1 MAGRT
6 ALMTRSHAGTELAA
20 LRRRATL
27 RRALRQT
34 LLWSFIGLG
43 LVITVLPAVW
53 MVMSSFKNLAEISA
67 VPMTLLPDHLRIENY
82 QKAIQLMR
90 FPRVLTNSFIITVSI
105 TMANVF
111 LCTWGGYTFSKLRW
125 PGRDI
130 VFLLILAT
138 MMIPSFL
145 TLVPRYVLTA
155 KLGMLNSYAGM
166 TIPFMTGPFGIF
178 LTKQFMLSI
187 PNELTDAAMVDGAS
201 AFDIYWRVI
210 LPLCKPIVAVLAIFV
225 FNWSWDDLLW
235 GVMILTNRSN
245 WTLPIAIADLR
256 AQGLE
261 QYDLQMAG
269 SAMAVIPVLIVFVL
283 LQKYIVQGVTMSGI
297 KG

>member
-1 MAGRT
+1 MAEST
-6 ALMTRSHAGTELAA
+6 LSVTRVPKSNELVAW
-20 LRRRATL
+20 RRRTTARHVL
-27 RRALRQT
+27 GQT
-34 LLWSFIGLG
+34 LLWSFIGFGIFL
-43 LVITVLPAVW
+43 TVLPAVW
-53 MVMSSFKNLAEISA
+53 MLMSSFKNMAEISA

-82 QKAIQLMR
+82 QKAIQLTR
-90 FPRVLTNSFIITVSI
+90 FPRVFTNSLIVTISITV
-105 TMANVF
+105 ANVF

-125 PGRDI
+125 PGRDT

-166 TIPFMTGPFGIF
+166 IVPFMTGPFGIF
-178 LTKQFMLSI
+178 LTKQYMLSI
-187 PNELTDAAMVDGAS
+187 PGELTDAAMVDGAS
-201 AFDIYWRVI
+201 AFDIYWRII

-235 GVMILTNRSN
+235 GVMILTNRNN
-245 WTLPIAIADLR
+245 WTLPLAIADLR
-256 AQGLE
+256 TQGLD

-269 SAMAVIPVLIVFVL
+269 SALAVIPVIIVFIL
-283 LQKYIVQGVTMSGI
+283 LQKYIVQGVALSGI